1 MKLINFSFLLCAVVK
16 LTKLSI
22 NTIITYMSLLVYKE
36 IYIPRD
42 TEYNNISLQEI
53 KLLLI
58 TVNAQVSYAGEYV
71 TYRNKIFKKAE

>member
-1 MKLINFSFLLCAVVK
+1 MK

-22 NTIITYMSLLVYKE
+22 NTIITCMSLLVYKE